1 MIFNMNTLLSKHG
14 DVSNRFFRKRR
25 FIISILGLTTIFC
38 GIQETKAQSA
48 NQLKKAWDLA
58 DRQSQLLYKELQVLK
73 KTDST
78 LASPRTL
85 SENNDLVAVKRGDW
99 TSGFYPGVLWYLYEK
114 SGKHKWKELAGE
126 LTGGIEGEQY
136 NGKTHDM
143 GFKIFCSVGNGY
155 RLTANTHYRDVIIQS
170 AKTLA
175 TRFNP
180 KVGCIR
186 SWDHNSHR
194 WDFPVIIDNMLNL
207 ELLFEATKL
216 TGDSS
221 YYHIAVSHANTTM
234 KNHFR
239 SDYSTYHVIDYN
251 PATGQVQH
259 KNTHQGFSDEST
271 WARGE
276 AWALYG
282 YTMCYRETGDPK
294 YLQQAEKIAH
304 WLFAHPRM
312 PKDLIPYWD
321 FDAPYIPNEPRDVS
335 AATVIASGLLELST
349 FSNQGKDY
357 LSKAQTIMSNLID
370 HYMSPPNRNKGFILL
385 HSTGSKPSNTEVD
398 KPLSYADYYFLEALL
413 REENLRSGR
422 AQSSLVRKD
431 PEGKLIYFPDDRGNI
446 IPDFSRVGYH
456 QGNRPLPTVASAIS
470 LHPTADGTDQQL
482 IQRAIDEIAN
492 KPLDKNGYR
501 GAITLKKGIY
511 NIPGSLL
518 IKSSGIVL
526 RGEGAAEGETLLRA
540 TGKQQ
545 RSLLKISGD
554 GNYVEDQAK
563 AQMLEAIY
571 IPVGSKYVVVDDSRD
586 FQKGALVLLSYEL
599 NAAWIKA
606 VKMDQIIAR
615 EGTKQWTTKEYK
627 LKFERVISSISG
639 DTLFLDN
646 PVVMAI
652 DPQFGKVSVVPF
664 KFTGRIQEVGVEN
677 LRFESEFAN
686 ETDENHAWIA
696 IELDKIENAWVR
708 NITARYF
715 GYAAVSLGAFA
726 KQTSVINSKCLDPK
740 SQITG
745 GRRYSFNNNG
755 QLNLFRQLYTTE
767 GRHDYVTGARTLGPN
782 VFGLSTATNTHA
794 DIGPHHRWA
803 VGTLYDQITT
813 DGEINVQDRGNWG
826 SGHGWAGVT
835 QVLWNCKVKSA
846 AVQQPWASGQNFA
859 IGLNGEN
866 NPGRFKDRTTGFWE
880 NQNKKLLL
888 ESLYE
893 QQLNDRLNK

>member
-1 MIFNMNTLLSKHG
+1 MIFNINKLRSKYV
-14 DVSNRFFRKRR
+14 DVSNRFSRGKR
-25 FIISILGLTTIFC
+25 FIIWILCITYILC
-38 GIQETKAQSA
+38 GAEEMKAQS
-48 NQLKKAWDLA
+48 NSQLKKAWALA
-58 DRQSQLLYKELQVLK
+58 ERQSQLLYKELQLLK
-73 KTDST
+73 KADST

-85 SENNDLVAVKRGDW
+85 SENNELVAVKRGDW

-114 SGKHKWKELAGE
+114 SGKHTWKELAGE
-126 LTGGIEGEQY
+126 LTKSIEAEQY

-216 TGDSS
+216 TGDST

-239 SDYSTYHVIDYN
+239 PDYSTYHVIDYN
-251 PATGQVQH
+251 PVSGEIQH
-259 KNTHQGFSDEST
+259 RNTHQGFSDEST

-294 YLQQAEKIAH
+294 YLQQAEQIAH

-321 FDAPYIPNEPRDVS
+321 FDAPHIPNEPRDVS

-349 FSNQGKDY
+349 FSKQGKEHW
-357 LSKAQTIMSNLID
+357 SRARTILSNLID
-370 HYMSPPNRNKGFILL
+370 GYMSPPNKNKGFILL
-385 HSTGSKPSNTEVD
+385 HSTGSKPSNSEVD

-413 REENLRSGR
+413 REENLRSGKV
-422 AQSSLVRKD
+422 QSSLVRKD
-431 PEGKLIYFPDDRGNI
+431 PEGKLIYFPDNKGNI

-456 QGNRPLPTVASAIS
+456 QGNRPLPTIANTIS
-470 LHPTADGTDQQL
+470 LRPTQDGTDQQM
-482 IQRAIDEIAN
+482 IQRAIDEISE

-501 GAITLKKGIY
+501 GAIMLKKGTY

-518 IKSSGIVL
+518 IRSSGIVL
-526 RGEGAAEGETLLRA
+526 RGEGDRKGKTLLRA
-540 TGKQQ
+540 TGRQQ
-545 RSLLKISGD
+545 RSLLKISGE
-554 GNYVEDQAK
+554 GNYVEDKAK
-563 AQMLEAIY
+563 EQIVKAIY
-571 IPVGSKYVVVDDSRD
+571 IPVGTQYVIVDDSRV
-586 FQKGALVLLSYEL
+586 FQKDEPVLLSYEL
-599 NAAWIKA
+599 NEAWISA
-606 VKMDQIIAR
+606 IKMNQIIAR

-627 LKFERVISSISG
+627 LKFERVISAISG

-652 DPQFGKVSVVPF
+652 DPQFGKVSVVPYS
-664 KFTGRIQEVGVEN
+664 FTGRIREVGVEN
-677 LRFESEFAN
+677 LRFESEYAN
-686 ETDENHAWIA
+686 ETDENHGWIA
-696 IELDKIENAWVR
+696 VELDKVENAWVR
-708 NITARYF
+708 NITTCYF
-715 GYAAVSLGAFA
+715 GYAAVSLESLA
-726 KQTSVINSKCLDPK
+726 KQITVINSKCLDPK
-740 SQITG
+740 SQVTG

-755 QLNLFRQLYTTE
+755 QLNLFRQLYTRA

-782 VFGLSTATNTHA
+782 VFSSSIADNTHA

-803 VGTLYDQITT
+803 VGTLYDQMTT

-846 AVQQPWASGQNFA
+846 AIQQPWASGQNFA
-859 IGLNGEN
+859 IGVVGEKN
-866 NPGRFKDRTTGFWE
+866 QGRFKDRTAGFWE
-880 NQNKKLLL
+880 NKNKKLLL